1 MSDKKYFYPVD
12 FRFPETRLLFF
23 GLTETVLSS
32 YHTLIATFLT
42 FMRSHFSRLK
52 SRIIH
57 YRSSKRFVRQKFI
70 TDVKNA
76 DLYFETDAPN
86 ED

>member
-1 MSDKKYFYPVD
+1 
-12 FRFPETRLLFF
+12 
-23 GLTETVLSS
+23 
-32 YHTLIATFLT
+32 
-42 FMRSHFSRLK
+42 MRSHFSRLK